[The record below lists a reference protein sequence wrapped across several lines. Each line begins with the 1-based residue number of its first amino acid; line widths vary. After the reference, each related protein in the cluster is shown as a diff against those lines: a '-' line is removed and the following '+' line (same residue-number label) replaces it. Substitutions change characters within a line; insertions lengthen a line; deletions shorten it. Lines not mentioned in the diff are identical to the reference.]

1 MIYQPWNVMIILAYH
16 CGIALHTLKKTL
28 HGSSTTAPV
37 AKRSGKALAVNSG
50 PARDGS
56 AIFSVWND
64 KVVGV
69 LNQYMGIWSTYS
81 NMDFLETCRD
91 IDLKPAT
98 WYLRFGCIWKS
109 WHNGNIRGKHRMSES
124 YAWLCHVSS
133 AGKNPRDQPLG
144 TTPDPEW
151 RTGSVSDAR
160 RPFELSFK
168 KHSMRMIPETN
179 MFSSSNCGNQLREIS
194 NCLKNGETY

>member
-1 MIYQPWNVMIILAYH
+1 
-16 CGIALHTLKKTL
+16 
-28 HGSSTTAPV
+28 
-37 AKRSGKALAVNSG
+37 
-50 PARDGS
+50 
-56 AIFSVWND
+56 
-64 KVVGV
+64 
-69 LNQYMGIWSTYS
+69 MGIWSTC

-160 RPFELSFK
+160 CPFELC
-168 KHSMRMIPETN
+168 HSRNIQWGW
-179 MFSSSNCGNQLREIS
+179 FLKRSSSSSNCGNQLREIS
-194 NCLKNGETY
+194 NCLKNGETYMKVPGKWSHEESLSAHILNPFCWEICMSLLPSFFSPIENML